1 MVVMIEKRRIELR
14 IRGSHGPPD
23 AEEQARMMLK
33 SCCDE
38 KTQSS
43 HRSDGERRHPSVGIN
58 RSQVMAEV
66 SITKYGPH
74 G

>member
-1 MVVMIEKRRIELR
+1 MVVMNEKRRIELR

-23 AEEQARMMLK
+23 AEEQARTILI
-33 SCCDE
+33 SCCNE
-38 KTQSS
+38 KSQAS
-43 HRSDGERRHPSVGIN
+43 HRSNGEHRQPTGGIN